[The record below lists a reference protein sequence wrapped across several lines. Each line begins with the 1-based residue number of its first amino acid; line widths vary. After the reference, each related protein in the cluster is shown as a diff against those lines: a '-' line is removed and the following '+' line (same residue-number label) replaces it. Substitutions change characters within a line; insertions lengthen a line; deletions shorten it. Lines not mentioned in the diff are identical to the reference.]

1 MNIDRR
7 NLAFPILAAPILA
20 AGLLAALPADS
31 QAASAE
37 EAAVK
42 KRVEAFRDAQRAKDA
57 KILMA
62 MTMPE
67 LSYSHS
73 DAHVED
79 QATFVTNATSTKSKV
94 VSINYDDIWVKEVGD
109 VALVRFHWTSESE
122 VVADGSHSKANLHVL
137 MVWKKTSGVWK
148 LLARCSTKLA

>member
-7 NLAFPILAAPILA
+7 NLALPVLA
-20 AGLLAALPADS
+20 AGLLAALPSDGH
-31 QAASAE
+31 AASTE

-42 KRVEAFRDAQRAKDA
+42 KRVEAFRDAQRAQDA
-57 KILMA
+57 KTLTA
-62 MTMPE
+62 MTMAE

-79 QATFVTNATSTKSKV
+79 QATFVKNATNPASKV
-94 VSINYDDIWVKEVGD
+94 ISINYDDIWVKVVGD

-122 VVADGSHSKANLHVL
+122 KVADGSHSKANLHVL
-137 MVWKKTSGVWK
+137 MVWKKTAGVWK

>member
-7 NLAFPILAAPILA
+7 NVALPVLA

-31 QAASAE
+31 QAAGAE
-37 EAAVK
+37 EAAVQ
-42 KRVEAFRDAQRAKDA
+42 KRVLAFRDAQRAKDA
-57 KILMA
+57 KVLTA
-62 MTMPE
+62 MTMAE

-79 QATFVTNATSTKSKV
+79 QAVFVTNATSTKSKV
-94 VSINYDDIWVKEVGD
+94 ISIEYNDIWVKVVGD

-122 VVADGSHSKANLHVL
+122 IVADGSHSKANLHVL
-137 MVWKKTSGVWK
+137 MVWKKAGGVWK

>member
-7 NLAFPILAAPILA
+7 SLALPVLF
-20 AGLLAALPADS
+20 AGLMAILPSDS
-31 QAASAE
+31 QAATAE
-37 EAAVK
+37 EAAVQ

-57 KILMA
+57 KVLTA
-62 MTMPE
+62 MSADE

-79 QATFVTNATSTKSKV
+79 KATFVTNATSPKSKV
-94 VSINYDDIWVKEVGD
+94 ISIENTDIWVRVVGAT
-109 VALVRFHWTSESE
+109 ALVRFHWTSESE
-122 VVADGSHSKANLHVL
+122 TVADGKHTTANLHVL
-137 MVWKKTSGVWK
+137 QVWQKKSGVWK

>member
-1 MNIDRR
+1 MDLDRR
-7 NLAFPILAAPILA
+7 ALALPLLA

-31 QAASAE
+31 HAATADE
-37 EAAVK
+37 TAVQ

-57 KILMA
+57 KALTALTMA
-62 MTMPE
+62 E

-79 QATFVTNATSTKSKV
+79 QATFVKNATATTSKV
-94 VSINYDDIWVKEVGD
+94 ISIDYDDIWVKVVGD

-122 VVADGSHSKANLHVL
+122 KVSDGSRSKANLHVL
-137 MVWKKTSGVWK
+137 MVWKKTAGVWK

>member
-1 MNIDRR
+1 MKIDRR
-7 NLAFPILAAPILA
+7 NLALPVLA
-20 AGLLAALPADS
+20 AGLLAALPSDS
-31 QAASAE
+31 HAASAE
-37 EAAVK
+37 EAAVQ

-57 KILMA
+57 KVLTA
-62 MTMPE
+62 MTMAE

-79 QATFVTNATSTKSKV
+79 QATFVKNATSPASKV
-94 VSINYDDIWVKEVGD
+94 ISINYDDIWVKVVGD

-122 VVADGSHSKANLHVL
+122 KVSDGSHSKANLHVL
-137 MVWKKTSGVWK
+137 MVWKKAAGVWK